1 MPNAVLVDV
10 VRSPMGRG
18 KPTGSLAPLH
28 PVELLAQVLTDL
40 VRRTGIDPAAV
51 DDVLIGCVG
60 QVGEQSGTPGRHAWL
75 SAGFPVSVPSTTIER
90 RCGSGQQAFA
100 FAVQGVMAGAY
111 DIAIAGGIESMSR
124 IPMGTN
130 RKGSDPAGP
139 GVHARFPGL
148 VSQGVAAELIADK
161 YGLSRAALDELS
173 AESHAR
179 AHRAADAGLFAPH
192 ITPIT
197 RPDGVVVDAD
207 ETIRPGS
214 TPEKLAELPLA
225 FASDEMRAEFPQ
237 LDWKITAGNSSQNTD
252 GAGAA
257 LVMSEERAARLNLR
271 PRARVVAAS
280 VAGDD
285 PILMLTGIIPA
296 THKVL
301 AKAKMSIE
309 DIDLVEVNEA
319 FASVPLAWS
328 AEFAYD
334 SSRLNALG
342 GAIAL
347 GHPLGASGIR
357 LLSSLVAGLESG
369 GGRYGLQTMCEAGG
383 MANAMVIERL

>member
-1 MPNAVLVDV
+1 MPNAVLVDI

-18 KPTGSLAPLH
+18 KPDGALAPLH
-28 PVELLAQVLTDL
+28 PVELLAQVLRDL
-40 VRRTGIDPAAV
+40 VARTGIDPETV

-75 SAGFPVSVPSTTIER
+75 SAGFPESVPSTTIER

-100 FAVQGVMAGAY
+100 FAVQGVQAGAY
-111 DIAIAGGIESMSR
+111 DVAIAGGVESMSR
-124 IPMGTN
+124 VPMGAN

-148 VSQGVAAELIADK
+148 VSQGVAAELIAEK
-161 YGLSRAALDELS
+161 YGLSRTVLDELS

-179 AHRAADAGLFAPH
+179 AHRAATAGLFAPQLAA
-192 ITPIT
+192 IT
-197 RPDGVVVDAD
+197 RPDGAIVDAD
-207 ETIRPGS
+207 ETIRPA
-214 TPEKLAELPLA
+214 TTAEKLAALRPA
-225 FASDEMRAEFPQ
+225 FASDEMRSKFPA
-237 LDWKITAGNSSQNTD
+237 LEWKVTAGNSSQITD

-257 LVMSEERAARLNLR
+257 LVMSEESAERLGLT
-271 PRARVVAAS
+271 PRARVVSAS

-285 PILMLTGIIPA
+285 PVLMLTGIIPA

-301 AKAKMSIE
+301 ARAKMSIE
-309 DIDLVEVNEA
+309 DIDQVEVNEA
-319 FASVPLAWS
+319 FASVPLAWL
-328 AEFAYD
+328 AEFAYERA
-334 SSRLNALG
+334 RLNALG

-357 LLSSLVAGLESG
+357 LLSSLLAGLEST

-383 MANAMVIERL
+383 MANAMIIERL